1 MKQLSTGVSLFMKSF
16 IFVFFLFG
24 FSVASGQTQKSLD
37 ILLQQ
42 NNSESIPY
50 ISVEEL
56 QNLLIENSVVILDT
70 REANEFNV
78 SHITSAK
85 NIGFDK
91 FSSEDKLLQN
101 LDRDTQIVVY
111 CSVGIR
117 SERIGEKLI
126 DVGFSNVK
134 NLYGG
139 IFEWKNKGYSV
150 LDSKGNETENIHT
163 FSRRWS
169 HYLKAGNPVY

>member
-1 MKQLSTGVSLFMKSF
+1 MKQLSIGFCLFTKRS
-16 IFVFFLFG
+16 IILFFLFG
-24 FSVASGQTQKSLD
+24 FSVVSSQNQKSLD
-37 ILLQQ
+37 ILLKQ
-42 NNSESIPY
+42 NNTGSIPY

-56 QNLLIENSVVILDT
+56 QNLLIEDSVVVLDT
-70 REANEFNV
+70 REAKEFNV
-78 SHITSAK
+78 SHITSAI

-91 FSSEDKLLQN
+91 FSSEDKILQH
-101 LDRDTQIVVY
+101 LDKDTQIVVY

-117 SERIGEKLI
+117 SERIGENLKQ
-126 DVGFSNVK
+126 VGFSNVK

-139 IFEWKNKGYSV
+139 IFEWKNKGLTV
-150 LDSKGNETENIHT
+150 FNSKGTETENIHT